1 MNQILLIN
9 ETYKKVVI
17 KGYIVKKK
25 KIKKQKKN
33 LWFYRGLLS
42 LSLIGVIISISYS
55 IYGYESRNKKEKLSN
70 SLSESFNISTL
81 YAKDNSYTAE
91 QMYTTEVKNTFSVI
105 GIIKI
110 DSIKISYPI
119 LSNIN
124 DDLLK
129 ISPCR
134 FYGPMPNEIGNICIA
149 AHNYNDNRFFSKVG
163 KLKKGDIITIYDNI
177 GNYKFYSIYNV
188 FETKMDNLSCT
199 SQDTNNAREVTL
211 VTCNNLN
218 GNRIIVKAKEY

>member
-1 MNQILLIN
+1 MNQILYIN
-9 ETYKKVVI
+9 KQYRN
-17 KGYIVKKK
+17 
-25 KIKKQKKN
+25 IKKTKKN
-33 LWFYRGLLS
+33 LLFYRGLLF
-42 LSLIGVIISISYS
+42 LSLIGIIVSVSYS
-55 IYGYESRNKKEKLSN
+55 IYGYENRNEKEKMSN

-81 YAKDNSYTAE
+81 YAKNNSYSVE
-91 QMYTTEVKNTFSVI
+91 QIYKTEIKSAFSVI

-110 DSIKISYPI
+110 DNIKISYPI

-124 DDLLK
+124 DELLK

-149 AHNYNDNRFFSKVG
+149 AHNYDDNRFFSKVG

-188 FETKMDNLSCT
+188 FETKMDDLSCT

-218 GNRIIVKAKEY
+218 GNRIIVKAKET